1 MPFLRRGFL
10 KSANRP
16 NNLYCRIDP
25 SPAAAIF
32 IALLY
37 MFLILSAY
45 HGTPSHSSDLPRAIH
60 ARKLPFALREDAIEI
75 VLTRDGS
82 AYFCGQKVR
91 PRFLPNQ
98 IRTAVYGG
106 AEKRIYIRADA
117 RGKYGDVEAILSQI
131 QASGVENVS
140 FLVEV
145 PR

>member
-1 MPFLRRGFL
+1 MPLLRRGFL

-25 SPAAAIF
+25 SPVEAIF

-37 MFLILSAY
+37 MFPILTAY
-45 HGTPSHSSDLPRAIH
+45 HGTPSHSSDLPRAVP
-60 ARKLPFALREDAIEI
+60 ARKLPFALREGN
-75 VLTRDGS
+75 RNR
-82 AYFCGQKVR
+82 AYSRRFRLLLRSKS

-117 RGKYGDVEAILSQI
+117 RGKYRDVKAILCQI
-131 QASGVENVS
+131 RASGVENVS
-140 FLVEV
+140 FLSGVS
-145 PR
+145 R